1 MTARMMAGPSIS
13 SVSTFEKKRTRQTSQ
28 YGSSCTAATAAA
40 STNDDRNG
48 ATRPAATMNTV
59 TRRSVSKRP
68 GASLNHR
75 TPAAAINASL
85 QLVMNSASTSEAGH
99 SIPSSAARWAGSA
112 ASR

>member
-1 MTARMMAGPSIS
+1 
-13 SVSTFEKKRTRQTSQ
+13 
-28 YGSSCTAATAAA
+28 
-40 STNDDRNG
+40 
-48 ATRPAATMNTV
+48 MNTV

-112 ASR
+112 ASRYIHHRRGGVSRSVAVRIVLGGHRTEGVEGGIRRKKPKLAPT